1 MSPRTVI
8 ALALAPLLA
17 PLVATAAPTP
27 AIADS
32 PSAFTIEDPRITESS
47 GLQASS
53 RHPGVYWTHNDSDPN
68 GGSLPYVYAVDSET
82 GETLA
87 TITLEGVE
95 ARDIEAISIGPDGDL
110 YVGDIGDNMGGNWPE
125 VWIYRFAEP
134 QQLADATVTPTVY
147 PVTYADGPRDAEA
160 LMVHP
165 QTGRVY
171 VADKNDDGGTL
182 YAAPEDGLS
191 ESGVTTLEPVADI
204 ELWATDGA
212 FSPDGT
218 RLFLRGYFT
227 SQMYRWEDDAPT
239 PIDQQVPMPFQDQ
252 GESVTFT
259 PDGGTVMF
267 GTEGEQS
274 EVEPSELTGAL
285 RPDHA
290 EPLPEEGEGES
301 GESGDE
307 AAGEGGTGDE
317 DDGDGL
323 SGSTVL
329 ILALAVVVIVGLRRL
344 GIAGRR
350 PSNE

>member
-17 PLVATAAPTP
+17 PLAATAVP
-27 AIADS
+27 AAADP

-68 GGSLPYVYAVDSET
+68 GGSLPYVYAVDAQT

-95 ARDIEAISIGPDGDL
+95 ARDVEAISIGPDGDL
-110 YVGDIGDNMGGNWPE
+110 YVADIGDNTGGNWPE

-134 QQLADATVTPTVY
+134 QQLADATVTPTIY

-171 VADKNDDGGTL
+171 VAEKSDEGGTL
-182 YAAPEDGLS
+182 YAAPESGLS
-191 ESGVTTLEPVADI
+191 ESDVTTLEPVADLD
-204 ELWATDGA
+204 LWVTDGA

-239 PIDQQVPMPFQDQ
+239 PIEQQVPMPFQDQ

-259 PDGGTVMF
+259 PDGGWLMF
-267 GTEGEQS
+267 GTEGERS
-274 EVEPSELTGAL
+274 EVEPSELTGQL

-290 EPLPEEGEGES
+290 EPRPDEEEDAD
-301 GESGDE
+301 GESGDDTDA
-307 AAGEGGTGDE
+307 AAGGSAGE

-344 GIAGRR
+344 GLAGRR